1 MAQTGSSYL
10 VSSDAAVGGRDTPLG
25 LYQLCLEQA
34 LQRRI
39 ERAFFHLEQVVRS
52 LLDVLNQRVAMGG
65 LAAKRLKDHHFER
78 AGEEISRWGVC
89 HRLFCNRPRLNRCAG
104 DGQGK
109 FGKQATL
116 HFVMCGWMCHMIL
129 IPREKPRAYNE
140 AWL

>member
-10 VSSDAAVGGRDTPLG
+10 VSSDAAVGGGDTPLG

-52 LLDVLNQRVAMGG
+52 LLDVLNQRVAMCG
-65 LAAKRLKDHHFER
+65 LAAKRLKDHHFEC
-78 AGEEISRWGVC
+78 AGEEISRWGIC
-89 HRLFCNRPRLNRCAG
+89 HRLFCNRPRLNKCSATVKENSANKPLCTSSCA
-104 DGQGK
+104 DE
-109 FGKQATL
+109 
-116 HFVMCGWMCHMIL
+116 CCHLIL